1 MTLKEAVE
9 LQKEPLLQSLA
20 ESIRI
25 RSVQEPPADG
35 APYGPNVRKCLDH
48 ALAVSKGLGFRTTD
62 LDHQMGWCEFG
73 EGDEMIAVLGH
84 LDVVP
89 EGEGWTFD
97 PFGGEIRDG
106 KIFGR
111 GSMDDKGPT
120 MAALYAMAA
129 LRDSGLPLKRRIRIL
144 FGTNE
149 ETGSNDMKY
158 YKSHGG
164 ELPVMGFTPD
174 GEYPVSNGEKGIINV
189 NYEADYTQTGDVRL
203 TKISG
208 GSAPNVVPASARAEI
223 TCPDDMK
230 PQLMVLAAG
239 CDRIT
244 CTETADGFEILAT
257 GVSAHGAFPE
267 LGINAIGLLMDAL
280 GTLPLDEP
288 LLGFVHFLSDH
299 VGLESDGTSLGI
311 ALSDEPSG
319 KLTFNLGTIQGD
331 ETSFLIRI
339 NYRYPVT
346 FTYDDCAPICDAAF
360 LNAGFLKVN
369 ETHKACLY
377 LPEDC
382 ELVQTLLHVY
392 ADETGLPAIPKSIGG
407 GTYAKAIPN
416 VVAFGPIFPGDE
428 VREHKPDEFMEI
440 DRLMENVHIF
450 AEALYRLAR

>member
-174 GEYPVSNGEKGIINV
+174 GEYPVINGEKGIINV

-244 CTETADGFEILAT
+244 CTETADGFEILAN
-257 GVSAHGAFPE
+257 GVSAHGASPE

-299 VGLESDGTSLGI
+299 VGLECDGTSLGI

-346 FTYDDCAPICDAAF
+346 FTYDDCAPICDVAF

-392 ADETGLPAIPKSIGG
+392 ADETGLSAIPKSIGG

-428 VREHKPDEFMEI
+428 VREHKPDEFSSS
-440 DRLMENVHIF
+440 V
-450 AEALYRLAR
+450 LAAKWVTPLLVA